1 MKKPMSSATDGRARR
16 GADAIAAYAKAQAP
30 AFRTMCATL
39 RALIDSALPGAS
51 SKVWHGSPVW
61 SIDDNPVVGYGA
73 TARGVSLLFWNGQ
86 ALSEPDLKPVGKYSA
101 AQAVFASAE
110 EIDSKVIR
118 RWMEKARSNVFDSK
132 TYFKTMREQ
141 ARARR

>member
-1 MKKPMSSATDGRARR
+1 
-16 GADAIAAYAKAQAP
+16 
-30 AFRTMCATL
+30 MCATL